1 MNIRPFLPLLLV
13 GLIGTASCGK
23 SSDKPKDKPIVEN
36 PDDPDDPDDPGPT
49 DPSQTLIIRFGG
61 DSYQSTSTL
70 QLEHRKDA
78 VLLLL
83 ETDPGWTASTN
94 ADWIQLATYEGEA
107 GKMGLL
113 AGFGANAFVPR
124 SGTITFKSGNNTHL
138 MQVQQAGAP
147 KIRLTIDQ
155 VRVDFILVE
164 GGSFL
169 MGDSDLPESRYR
181 HSVSVSS
188 FYMAETETTNALWEA
203 VTGALPYDGLE
214 DFEGHFEYERPNH
227 PVSGVSWTAVTETFL
242 PELRR
247 MTGLDLR
254 LPTEAEWEYAAAGG
268 VHKENLTYAGSNT
281 LNEVAWSYHNCDD
294 KQEVAQL
301 LPNALGLYDM
311 SGNVREWCG
320 DWYAAPYD
328 NDDGV
333 QDPTGP
339 ASGTEKVVRGGSF
352 WDQSVFGPGTFY
364 IRFREAQTPGCYD
377 GCWGNTGHPDEAECF
392 FCERTGFRLVLI
404 F

>member
-1 MNIRPFLPLLLV
+1 MKIRLLMPFLLL
-13 GLIGTASCGK
+13 GLIGIASCSK
-23 SSDKPKDKPIVEN
+23 SSEKPKDKPVVEV
-36 PDDPDDPDDPGPT
+36 PDDPDDPGPT

-113 AGFGANAFVPR
+113 AGFAKNDFIPR

-147 KIRLTIDQ
+147 KIRLRVDQ

-181 HSVSVSS
+181 TSVNVSS
-188 FYMAETETTNALWEA
+188 FYKIGRAH
-203 VTGALPYDGLE
+203 V
-214 DFEGHFEYERPNH
+214 
-227 PVSGVSWTAVTETFL
+227 
-242 PELRR
+242 
-247 MTGLDLR
+247 
-254 LPTEAEWEYAAAGG
+254 
-268 VHKENLTYAGSNT
+268 
-281 LNEVAWSYHNCDD
+281 
-294 KQEVAQL
+294 
-301 LPNALGLYDM
+301 
-311 SGNVREWCG
+311 
-320 DWYAAPYD
+320 
-328 NDDGV
+328 
-333 QDPTGP
+333 
-339 ASGTEKVVRGGSF
+339 
-352 WDQSVFGPGTFY
+352 
-364 IRFREAQTPGCYD
+364 
-377 GCWGNTGHPDEAECF
+377 
-392 FCERTGFRLVLI
+392 
-404 F
+404 